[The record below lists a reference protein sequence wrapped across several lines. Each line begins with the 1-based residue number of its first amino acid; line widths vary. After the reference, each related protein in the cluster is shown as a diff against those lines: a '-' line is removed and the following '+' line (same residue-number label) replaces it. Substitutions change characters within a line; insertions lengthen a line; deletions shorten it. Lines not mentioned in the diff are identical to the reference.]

1 MRNESIFKL
10 QSTIAKKICQKLNN
24 FTLLEHCYCKSER
37 RIYSNTILF
46 YTTFCS
52 FLTLLLIVLSIPVS
66 CHFVFAQVGATTLN
80 GQQPLNSQGVA
91 TAGALLEKVSDKG
104 NYRIQIMWNESSL
117 ALSKKGFDMEI
128 DFLNA
133 SAPLPTANTVPQK
146 ESNVKGESSIGA
158 NRPSVPSSI
167 QPTVPI
173 DSYDMTIY
181 SNQGKVLWNKVNQPV
196 TGGRGI
202 ERVTLANGYSGDITV
217 QIANIKSGSIPPN
230 SVTFTARI
238 VG

>member
-1 MRNESIFKL
+1 MRNESIVKL
-10 QSTIAKKICQKLNN
+10 QSAKARKICQKLNN
-24 FTLLEHCYCKSER
+24 FTHLEHCYFKSEGKS
-37 RIYSNTILF
+37 YANTLLF
-46 YTTFCS
+46 STTLCS
-52 FLTLLLIVLSIPVS
+52 FLSLLLIVLSISVS
-66 CHFVFAQVGATTLN
+66 CHFAFAQGNATTQN
-80 GQQPLNSQGVA
+80 GQQPLNQQGVA

-104 NYRIQIMWNESSL
+104 NYRVQIMWNTSSL
-117 ALSKKGFDMEI
+117 ALSNKGFDMEI

-146 ESNVKGESSIGA
+146 ESNIKGESSLGA
-158 NRPSVPSSI
+158 NRPSVSSSI

-173 DSYDMTIY
+173 DSYDITIY

-202 ERVTLANGYSGDITV
+202 ETVTLVNGYTGDITV

-230 SVTFTARI
+230 SVKFTARV